1 MKSSYKSTW
10 PGAAAEEVS
19 VAIATLTGDPWL
31 SLTLNPSHD
40 ALGGGLVSL
49 CPSHDALGGGL
60 VSLCPSHNAL
70 SGGLVS
76 LCPPTMHLV
85 VGSSPSVL
93 PRCTGGGLVSL
104 CPPWAGPCLLPL
116 RPLTADKELALH
128 RAGSMQSL
136 LSVPDLSFPPDILP
150 LQRKQPDAVVHSFTH
165 RASIT

>member
-1 MKSSYKSTW
+1 MKSLYKSTW

-31 SLTLNPSHD
+31 SLTLNPSRD

-49 CPSHDALGGGL
+49 TLNPSRDALGGGLSLTLNPSRDALGGGL
-60 VSLCPSHNAL
+60 VSLTLNPSRDAL
-70 SGGLVS
+70 
-76 LCPPTMHLV
+76 
-85 VGSSPSVL
+85 
-93 PRCTGGGLVSL
+93 GGGLVSL

-128 RAGSMQSL
+128 RAASVQSL

>member
-40 ALGGGLVSL
+40 AL
-49 CPSHDALGGGL
+49 
-60 VSLCPSHNAL
+60 
-70 SGGLVS
+70 
-76 LCPPTMHLV
+76 
-85 VGSSPSVL
+85 
-93 PRCTGGGLVSL
+93 GGGLVSL